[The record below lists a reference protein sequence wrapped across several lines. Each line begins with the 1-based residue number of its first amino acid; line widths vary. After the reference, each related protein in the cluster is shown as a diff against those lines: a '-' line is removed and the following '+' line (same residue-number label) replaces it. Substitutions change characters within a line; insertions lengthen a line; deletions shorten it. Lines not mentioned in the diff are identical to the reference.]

1 MPKFKK
7 PNDEI
12 PRKRPDRQ
20 DEQKGGRTDRRIDG
34 RTEILTDP
42 VL

>member
-20 DEQKGGRTDRRIDG
+20 DEQKGGRTDRSIDG